1 MILWTT
7 TLHPGNAAPKEDWIT
22 SLPGLSHQSSFK
34 QYSGYLD
41 GGNGNRLHYWF
52 VESKGKPLRDP
63 LVLWLNGG
71 PGCSSIIGLLLE
83 NGPFMPSYDGKHLT
97 LRNTSWNDFA
107 NVIFLESPAGVG
119 YSYNDKRNYTW
130 DDDQVADSNYAA
142 LKSFFNKFPEYSRN
156 EFYIT
161 GESYGGIYI
170 PTLVLRT
177 MNDSKINLKAFA
189 VGNGLMDTRLN
200 DNSMIYFAYYHGI
213 FGQHLWSQLQKYC
226 CSRGSCNFHNP
237 SDIHCKKALAVA
249 QQVMNDDLDNYNIYF
264 DCFHCSS
271 SMGSQ
276 AKVLLK
282 RLHPELYPS
291 RLDEPYMSN
300 NQVTPDV
307 IYMNRKDVR
316 KALHI
321 PDHLPAWND
330 CSNAVSANYTT
341 TYNSSIKLIPKLL
354 KKYRVLI
361 YNGDVDMV
369 CNFLGDQWAVHSLN
383 LKVVKPRQPW
393 FYNDSNGKQVGGY
406 VIRANK
412 LDFLT
417 VRGSG
422 HQVPTFRPQQAYQM
436 IYNFIHNRPYS
447 TKVVP

>member
-1 MILWTT
+1 MAVCEVD
-7 TLHPGNAAPKEDWIT
+7 AAPKEDLIT
-22 SLPGLSHQSSFK
+22 SLPGLPHKPTFK

-41 GGNGNRLHYWF
+41 GGNGNQLHYWF
-52 VESKGKPLRDP
+52 TESKGKPFRDP

-71 PGCSSIIGLLLE
+71 PGCSSLVGLLTE
-83 NGPFMPSYDGKHLT
+83 NGPFNPGPGGKNLAY
-97 LRNTSWNDFA
+97 RNTSWNDFA

-119 YSYNDKRNYTW
+119 YSYNNKKNYTW

-142 LKSFFNKFPEYSRN
+142 LKSFFKKFPEFSRN

-170 PTLVLRT
+170 PTLVVRV

-189 VGNGLMDTRLN
+189 VGNGLSDRRLN

-213 FGQHLWSQLQKYC
+213 FGQRIWSQLQKYC

-237 SDIHCKKALAVA
+237 TDKHCQKVLVA
-249 QQVMNDDLDNYNIYF
+249 ARQVMNDDLNNYDIYT
-264 DCFHCSS
+264 DCDDI
-271 SMGSQ
+271 
-276 AKVLLK
+276 A
-282 RLHPELYPS
+282 
-291 RLDEPYMSN
+291 
-300 NQVTPDV
+300 
-307 IYMNRKDVR
+307 YMNRNDVR

-321 PDHLPAWND
+321 PDHLPQWGE
-330 CSNAVSANYTT
+330 CSGDVSANYTI
-341 TYNSSIKLIPKLL
+341 TYNSAIKLYPKLL
-354 KKYRVLI
+354 KKYRALV

-383 LKVVKPRQPW
+383 LKMIKPRQPW
-393 FYNDSNGKQVGGY
+393 FYSDSNGKQIGGY
-406 VIRANK
+406 VIRFDK

-422 HQVPTFRPQQAYQM
+422 HQVPTYRPKQAYQM
-436 IYNFIHNRPYS
+436 IYNFIYNKPYS